1 MFRYLQYIK
10 IGVWRKV
17 DFGLEN
23 QLNDLSGAT

>member
-1 MFRYLQYIK
+1 MFRYLQYII

-17 DFGLEN
+17 DVGLEN